1 MGTFVLLNTLR
12 TFRTLIKRDG
22 ARLICV
28 VFANF
33 VLWVKIVLV
42 LCIFITLVLGIC
54 RHAAQGSDHTWDC
67 VLNSAF
73 PKSL

>member
-1 MGTFVLLNTLR
+1 MLLNTLR

-33 VLWVKIVLV
+33 VLWAEIVLA
-42 LCIFITLVLGIC
+42 LCIFITLVLAMC
-54 RHAAQGSDHTWDC
+54 RHAVQGSDHT
-67 VLNSAF
+67 
-73 PKSL
+73 